1 MKKIF
6 LDTNIIV
13 DLIADRKPFSK
24 YSIEIFK
31 KAEEKKI
38 KLFTSSHSIATTHYL
53 LKKYLEEK
61 ILRDVLYNLL
71 DYVTV
76 IAVDTDVLKKG
87 LRSKH
92 RDFEDS
98 IQILCASTIEK
109 IDCIVT
115 RNTKDFRDSEI
126 LVLTPDE
133 LCLRWQLVSL

>member
-1 MKKIF
+1 MKKVF

-92 RDFEDS
+92 KDFEDS

-115 RNTKDFRDSEI
+115 RNTKDFRESEI

-133 LCLRWQLVSL
+133 LCLRANIF

>member
-1 MKKIF
+1 MKKVF

-24 YSIEIFK
+24 FSIEIFK
-31 KAEEKKI
+31 KAEENKI

-61 ILRDVLYNLL
+61 LLRDVIYNLL
-71 DYVTV
+71 DYITV
-76 IAVDTDVLKKG
+76 VAVDTDVLKKG

-92 RDFEDS
+92 KDFEDS
-98 IQILCASTIEK
+98 IQILCASTIEN

-115 RNTKDFRDSEI
+115 RNIKDFRDSEI

-133 LCLRWQLVSL
+133 FCLKYS

>member
-1 MKKIF
+1 MKKVF

-31 KAEEKKI
+31 KSEEKKI
-38 KLFTSSHSIATTHYL
+38 ELFTSSHSIATTHYL
-53 LKKYLEEK
+53 LKKYVEEK
-61 ILRDVLYNLL
+61 ILREVLYNLL

-76 IAVDTDVLKKG
+76 ISVDTDVLKKG

-92 RDFEDS
+92 KDFEDS

-115 RNTKDFRDSEI
+115 RNIKDFRESKI
-126 LVLTPDE
+126 LILAPDE
-133 LCLRWQLVSL
+133 LCLRW

>member
-1 MKKIF
+1 MKKLF

-53 LKKYLEEK
+53 LKRYLEEK

-92 RDFEDS
+92 KDFEDS

-133 LCLRWQLVSL
+133 LCLRWKLDSL